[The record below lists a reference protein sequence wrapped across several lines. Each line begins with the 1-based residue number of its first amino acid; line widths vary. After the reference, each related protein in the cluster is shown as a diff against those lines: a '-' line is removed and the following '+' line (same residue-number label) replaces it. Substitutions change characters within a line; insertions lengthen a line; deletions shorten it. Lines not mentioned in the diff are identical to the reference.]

1 MKLVGVGGKRNKR
14 THLAKSKKTRRRWE
28 GRGVGS
34 PNSASIWRPSG
45 PTHRHSKSTRRKT
58 ILEAKRGWPTSPC
71 SCQDDK
77 SSTTPQWGNVCSKFA
92 PWTELY
98 QNSKASS
105 RRFCQSHMT
114 EWTGYVLLFFE
125 EPKGYILLELEV
137 TPISVSKTRK
147 KRFLESPGYKQ

>member
-1 MKLVGVGGKRNKR
+1 MKLVGVGGKRNKQ
-14 THLAKSKKTRRRWE
+14 THLAKSEKQGDDGKAE
-28 GRGVGS
+28 V
-34 PNSASIWRPSG
+34 SAQRILPRCG
-45 PTHRHSKSTRRKT
+45 AHLGQHTGTQSTRRKT
-58 ILEAKRGWPTSPC
+58 ILEEKWGWPTSPC

-77 SSTTPQWGNVCSKFA
+77 SSTTPQWGNVSSKFA

-147 KRFLESPGYKQ
+147 KRFLESPWYKQ